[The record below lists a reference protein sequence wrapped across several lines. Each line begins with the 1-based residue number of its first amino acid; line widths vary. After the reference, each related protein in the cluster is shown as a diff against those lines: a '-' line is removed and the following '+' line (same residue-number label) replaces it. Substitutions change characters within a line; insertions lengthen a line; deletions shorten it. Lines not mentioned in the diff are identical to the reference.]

1 MKNKIIMR
9 KKKQG
14 NWRLERLKKAVG
26 QPTSYD
32 AAKEKAD
39 NKPTEP
45 DEEFERI

>member
-1 MKNKIIMR
+1 MR
-9 KKKQG
+9 KKKS

-32 AAKEKAD
+32 AAKEKMLA
-39 NKPTEP
+39 KPTEP